1 MTFEEWLITQNTPE
15 WAITSR
21 EIMRKAW
28 DAATTAEQ
36 ERCEK
41 KCEELSRDE
50 EPPYKDYENTYLNG
64 WLDACNEC
72 KWVIHGCVSKSQYFK
87 PQEISEAAKIGM
99 DFFSNNS
106 RIDNNSPT
114 D

>member
-1 MTFEEWLITQNTPE
+1 MTFEEFWNTGKHRLEDDPKQ
-15 WAITSR
+15 AASA
-21 EIMRKAW
+21 AW
-28 DAATTAEQ
+28 DAATTAER

-41 KCEELSRDE
+41 KCEELFSDGD
-50 EPPYKDYENTYLNG
+50 PSYKDYENTYIDG
-64 WLDACNEC
+64 WQDACNEC
-72 KWVIHGCVSKSQYFK
+72 KWVIHGCLPKSVVFTPEELSK
-87 PQEISEAAKIGM
+87 AAKIGM